1 MDTIKSKVQW
11 AKTKAAKVKE
21 KTLDRLLKLYR
32 DTQELRRKKAEGTA
46 TPVEL
51 KTLQRRMKRIKIAA
65 AAIGITLAIIAA
77 IAGGTAY
84 RKYRKRERK
93 RERLA
98 GFEREREEFSLAL
111 KQRKQEYKARKQEY
125 KALRDAVRKGDVTT
139 VESFIDKITKSGTT
153 MLHTAADRGH
163 NEIVKALLDAGADPN
178 FQNRS
183 GDTALH
189 EASKHHGNK
198 EIVKALLDK
207 GADPNL
213 QNRSGNT
220 ALYEASAFQGSYE
233 AVKVLLD
240 AGADPNLQNRSG
252 DTALHGAFSTAQLY
266 GRQQEEIVQALLDAG
281 ANPSIQNKRG
291 DAILQ
296 MIAEIPPDGFY
307 NAENVS
313 KVTAL
318 LLQALAKKRARSEM
332 RTANP
337 ALMGLP
343 AEVRMRIGKK
353 VGVETP
359 WTP

>member
-1 MDTIKSKVQW
+1 VESQNLGKTMKKDLNFKLVAYLLVTAFIISAPGSMYSMDTIKSKVQW

-178 FQNRS
+178 
-183 GDTALH
+183 
-189 EASKHHGNK
+189 
-198 EIVKALLDK
+198 
-207 GADPNL
+207 
-213 QNRSGNT
+213 
-220 ALYEASAFQGSYE
+220 
-233 AVKVLLD
+233 
-240 AGADPNLQNRSG
+240 LQNRSG